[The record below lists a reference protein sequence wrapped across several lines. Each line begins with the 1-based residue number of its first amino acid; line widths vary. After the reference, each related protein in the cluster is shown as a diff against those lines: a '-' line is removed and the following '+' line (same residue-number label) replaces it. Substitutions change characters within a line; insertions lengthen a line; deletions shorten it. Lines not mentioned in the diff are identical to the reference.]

1 MSAPAAIEVA
11 LRSALALHGTGR
23 LPEAK
28 AGYEAVLAR
37 SPDHPDALH
46 LLGTLLVQLG
56 RPVEAVPLIERA
68 VRRLPR
74 SAVYRSHLADALAA
88 CGRGTEAEASWREA
102 IRMAPNDAEANF
114 NLAGHL
120 AQAGRWLEAEP
131 LARRA
136 AGLLPNSVPAR
147 FRLGLALEAL
157 GRPGDAL
164 AQFLFAAR
172 AAPLE
177 RDIHLR
183 VLATAMAATEPAIAW
198 RTVQRCAV
206 LMPAAADSFVAVEAT
221 GRPSGDSAEKAR
233 WARRGAVAA
242 PTVAFIRA
250 LAAGYRIDRHDCPGA
265 LDEARRAILVGPGV
279 VLGYTARARAAQIVP
294 RFDVSRQTVR
304 WGLCLAPGDAELTYQ
319 YAQVEKASGDLARG
333 WALEE
338 NRVRSVRFHRT
349 AALPARWNG
358 PGTGVGRLLVATEQG
373 IGDELLFMS
382 CLPDLL
388 SDVAD
393 PVVELDARLHPLFRR
408 SFPGL
413 ELVPRQAFRFEG
425 GRVVFDYSRVRSALG
440 ISHYIHAGSLP
451 GLYRADRDRPATRRS
466 YLVADPAAMAAW
478 KERLDALGPGPKVGI
493 CWRSVI
499 ASAIRTNYYAPL
511 AAWEPVVRVPG
522 IRFVALQYDE
532 CRAELAALRERTG
545 VDVWLPEGLDQMD
558 DLDGTASL
566 IAALDAVVSAPTS
579 VCMAAAALGVNTLR
593 VAPST
598 YFIGKN
604 HDHFF
609 PTMRPL
615 AAWGRPMDLTRAL
628 AHAAEILPAT
638 LSR

>member
-1 MSAPAAIEVA
+1 MNAPAAIEAA
-11 LRSALALHGTGR
+11 LRGALALHGAGR
-23 LPEAK
+23 ISEAR
-28 AGYEAVLAR
+28 AAYEAVLAR
-37 SPDHPDALH
+37 APDQPDALH

-56 RPVEAVPLIERA
+56 RPTEAVPLIERA

-88 CGRGTEAEASWREA
+88 CGRGGEAEASWREA
-102 IRMAPNDAEANF
+102 VRLAPNDAEANF

-120 AQAGRWLEAEP
+120 AQAGRWREAEP

-136 AGLLPNSVPAR
+136 VGLLPNSVPAR
-147 FRLGLALEAL
+147 FRLGLVLEAL
-157 GRPGDAL
+157 GRSSDAL
-164 AQFLFAAR
+164 AQFRSAAR
-172 AAPLE
+172 GAPLE
-177 RDIHLR
+177 RDIHRR
-183 VLATAMAATEPAIAW
+183 VLATAMAAAEPAIAW
-198 RTVQRCAV
+198 RAVQRGAV
-206 LMPAAADSFVAVEAT
+206 LKPDAADNFIAVEAI
-221 GRPSGDSAEKAR
+221 GRTAGDSAEKSR

-242 PTVAFIRA
+242 PDVAFIRA
-250 LAAGYRIDRHDCPGA
+250 IAAGYGIDRHDCPGA
-265 LDEARRAILVGPGV
+265 LDEARRAIMVGPDA

-294 RFDVSRQTVR
+294 RFDVSRQIVR
-304 WGLCLAPGDAELTYQ
+304 WGLCLAPTDAELTYQ

-349 AALPARWNG
+349 AALPARWGG
-358 PGTGVGRLLVATEQG
+358 PGTDAGRLLVATEQG

-388 SDVAD
+388 NDVSN
-393 PVVELDARLHPLFRR
+393 PVVELDARLHPLFLR
-408 SFPGL
+408 SFPGI

-425 GRVVFDYSRVRSALG
+425 GRVVFDYTRVRRECG

-451 GLYRADRDRPATRRS
+451 GLYRADRDRPATRKS
-466 YLVADPAAMAAW
+466 YLVADPVAVAAW
-478 KERLDALGPGPKVGI
+478 RERLDALGPEPKVGI
-493 CWRSVI
+493 CWRSVV

-511 AAWEPVVRVPG
+511 AAWERVVRVPG

-532 CRAELAALRERTG
+532 CRAELAAIRERTG
-545 VDVWLPEGLDQMD
+545 VDVWLPDGLDQMD
-558 DLDGTASL
+558 DLDGTAAL

-579 VCMAAAALGVNTLR
+579 VCMAAAALGVSTLR

-598 YFIGKN
+598 YFIGKT

-615 AAWGRPMDLTRAL
+615 APWGLPMDLAKAL
-628 AHAAEILPAT
+628 AHAAEMLPAT